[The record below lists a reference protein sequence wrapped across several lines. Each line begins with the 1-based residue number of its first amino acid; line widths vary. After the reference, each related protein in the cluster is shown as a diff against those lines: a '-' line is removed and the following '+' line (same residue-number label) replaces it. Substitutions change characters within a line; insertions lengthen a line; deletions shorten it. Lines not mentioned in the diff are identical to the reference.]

1 MLSLFFWER
10 KKMYY
15 VYDLL
20 KDKIIF
26 KSVDP
31 EELLKALN
39 MRYDQSGF
47 ALEKIYKNKY
57 VITKKKPTKKRLT
70 PEEKIKIIISEF
82 SLTKNDFERISK
94 EELKMIEQKIT
105 KLRIPKIYWT
115 EYLSKTNYRKNRKT
129 YLHHKIK
136 ELLETARLTT
146 KDLRKPRL
154 KDLEKLDSMLEE
166 FEIDTVAW
174 YHYLEGMIE
183 WTKKN

>member
-1 MLSLFFWER
+1 
-10 KKMYY
+10 MYY

-26 KSVDP
+26 KSVDQ
-31 EELLKALN
+31 EELLIALN
-39 MRYDQSGF
+39 MRYDQGSF
-47 ALEKIYKNKY
+47 TLEKIYKNKY

-82 SLTKNDFERISK
+82 SLTKIDFERISK

-105 KLRIPKIYWT
+105 KLKIPKIYWT
-115 EYLSKTNYRKNRKT
+115 EYLSKTNYNKNRKT
-129 YLHHKIK
+129 YLQNKIK

-146 KDLRKPRL
+146 KDLKNPRL

-166 FEIDTVAW
+166 FEIDTIAW
-174 YHYLEGMIE
+174 YNYLERIME